1 MAWRIELET
10 RARKELA
17 RIDPPEARRI
27 RTYLRDRVAS
37 RDDPSSLAAPLAG
50 QWRDYWR
57 FRVGDYRLICH
68 LDETTL
74 TVLVVRIGHRRQVY
88 Q

>member
-1 MAWRIELET
+1 MAWTIEFEA

-17 RIDPPEARRI
+17 RLDPPDARRI
-27 RTYLRDRVAS
+27 RAYLRDRVAI
-37 RDDPSSLAAPLAG
+37 RDDPRSLGTPLAG
-50 QWRDYWR
+50 QWAEYWR
-57 FRVGDYRLICH
+57 FRVGDYRVICA
-68 LDETTL
+68 LDDTVM